1 MEKDFFTLE
10 ALGIDM
16 DCGQTMKA
24 KLNDEAS
31 WLARAKDVIATET
44 DSLRRTADAIGA
56 PFAEAVRILLGTL
69 ERKGRIV
76 VTGIGK
82 NVPIAEKI
90 SATMASTGS
99 TSIVLNPVQAM
110 HGDLGI
116 LADEDCVVAL
126 SFSGESE
133 EILRLLPAIRR
144 RGLKVVGMAGRA
156 NCSMA
161 ANCDV
166 MLTVDTPREAD
177 PFNMAPTASTTA
189 TLALGDAL
197 AMVLVDL
204 RDFQRA
210 DYARLHPAGAIGKT
224 LLTRVTDIMRTG
236 ARLVALPAEATVK
249 DALVA
254 MTKAQAG
261 AAYVV
266 DAAGHLEG
274 IFTDGD
280 LRRSLTALGEP
291 LARPLAEVMTPHP
304 ISIGSDKMATD
315 VLKIFQAHQIDD
327 IPVTDADGRLVGGID
342 ISDLPKLKV
351 L

>member
-1 MEKDFFTLE
+1 MDCIAPLTANLTDSATWISRAKNVFDAELDSLAKTRN
-10 ALGIDM
+10 ALGEPFV
-16 DCGQTMKA
+16 KA
-24 KLNDEAS
+24 VS
-31 WLARAKDVIATET
+31 
-44 DSLRRTADAIGA
+44 
-56 PFAEAVRILLGTL
+56 ILLDTL
-69 ERKGRIV
+69 GRKGRIV
-76 VTGIGK
+76 VTGVGK
-82 NVPIAEKI
+82 NLPIAEKI

-99 TSIVLNPVQAM
+99 TSILLNPVQAM
-110 HGDLGI
+110 HGDLGM
-116 LADEDCVVAL
+116 LADWDCVVAL

-133 EILRLLPAIRR
+133 EILRLLPAVRR
-144 RGLKVVGMAGRA
+144 RGLKVVGLAGKA
-156 NCSMA
+156 DCSMA
-161 ANCDV
+161 AYCDV
-166 MLTVDTPREAD
+166 MLVVETPCEAD

-204 RDFQRA
+204 RGFQRA
-210 DYARLHPAGAIGKT
+210 DYALLHPAGAIGKT

-236 ARLVALPAEATVK
+236 ARLVALPSAATVK

-266 DAAGHLEG
+266 DRAGHLEG

-280 LRRSLTALGEP
+280 LRRSLTAPGEP
-291 LARPLAEVMTPHP
+291 LARPLSEVMTPHP